1 MKSRPPAV
9 EVQVGM
15 GVYATESPPCRA
27 RMRVSDDDFR
37 VTELANLEDLKPE
50 ESPGA
55 LPVYRLEKRGTDTL
69 HAARRVSRHLE
80 SRVSFGGMKDK
91 HAVATQYL
99 SPTSTRSRRPEL
111 IEEPSFKAELIGYI
125 DRPFSRRRV
134 LGNSFDITLRDA
146 CDEIKARIEEAYSLC
161 GQRRLPNFFGLQ
173 RFGTRDPVTHLV
185 GHALV
190 GGDFE
195 AGIRCLLS
203 EPRAGEE
210 AVVREARV
218 MAASGMYAEALRAF
232 TERQDLERMAVRR
245 LVEKPGDF
253 LGAFRALPLAIR
265 RFFVHAYQS
274 YLFNRCLTKALLGS
288 LDISTAV
295 AGDNWTQLAPDG
307 LTVGEVRGAREEPIA
322 GALPLI
328 QLVGYSYRDYGSRF
342 DRAVMEVLEEEGVTP
357 REFYVKDAQ
366 EISAEGGFRRAPL
379 TARGLS
385 YQLSGMNAT
394 LSFTL
399 ARGEY
404 ATTLLREILKP
415 SEPFSTGF

>member
-1 MKSRPPAV
+1 
-9 EVQVGM
+9 M
-15 GVYATESPPCRA
+15 GVYATEGPPCRA
-27 RMRVSDDDFR
+27 RIRVSDDDFK

-50 ESPGA
+50 DGPGG
-55 LPVYRLEKRGTDTL
+55 LPLYRLEKRGTDTL
-69 HAARRVSRHLE
+69 HAARRISKHLE

-91 HAVATQYL
+91 RAVATQYL
-99 SPTSTRSRRPEL
+99 SPTSTRARRPKV
-111 IEEPSFKAELIGYI
+111 IEEPSFRAELIGYVS
-125 DRPFSRRRV
+125 RPFSRRRV
-134 LGNSFDITLRDA
+134 LGNSFEITLRDA
-146 CDEIKARIEEAYSLC
+146 CGEVEASIEEAYGLC
-161 GQRRLPNFFGLQ
+161 RERRLPNFFGLQ

-195 AGIRCLLS
+195 AGIRYLLS
-203 EPRAGEE
+203 EPRGREE
-210 AVVREARV
+210 DGVREARE
-218 MAASGMYAEALRAF
+218 MAASGMYREALRAF

-274 YLFNRCLTKALLGS
+274 YLFNRSLTKALLAS
-288 LDISTAV
+288 LDISSAV
-295 AGDNWTQLAPDG
+295 SGDNWSQLAPDG
-307 LTVGEVRGAREEPIA
+307 LTVGEVRGAKEEPIE

-328 QLVGYSYRDYGSRF
+328 QLVGYAYRDYGSRF

-366 EISAEGGFRRAPL
+366 EVSAEGGFRRAPL
-379 TARGLS
+379 TATGLG
-385 YQLSGMNAT
+385 YQISGMNAT

-415 SEPFSTGF
+415 SDPSSTGF

>member
-1 MKSRPPAV
+1 
-9 EVQVGM
+9 M

-27 RMRVSDDDFR
+27 KMRVSDDDFR

-69 HAARRVSRHLE
+69 DCERNITSTLE
-80 SRVSFGGMKDK
+80 SRVGIGGLKDK
-91 HAVATQYL
+91 HTVATQYL
-99 SPTSTRSRRPEL
+99 IPTSTRSRRPEL
-111 IEEPSFKAELIGYI
+111 IEEPSFKAEFIGYLS
-125 DRPFSRRRV
+125 RPFPRRRV
-134 LGNSFDITLRDA
+134 LGNSFEITLRDA
-146 CDEIKARIEEAYSLC
+146 CGEIKARIEEAYSLC

-173 RFGTRDPVTHLV
+173 RFGTRDPVPHLV

-210 AVVREARV
+210 AVVTEARE
-218 MAASGMYAEALRAF
+218 MAANGMYAEALRAF

-245 LVEKPGDF
+245 LVEKPDDF

-295 AGDNWTQLAPDG
+295 AGDNWCQLAPDG
-307 LTVGEVRGAREEPIA
+307 LTVGEVRGAREEPSE

-328 QLVGYSYRDYGSRF
+328 QLVGDSYRDYGSRF
-342 DRAVMEVLEEEGVTP
+342 DRAVLEYLVEKGGAL
-357 REFYVKDAQ
+357 REFYVKDVQ
-366 EISAEGGFRRAPL
+366 GEIAESVVAIGTVF
-379 TARGLS
+379 
-385 YQLSGMNAT
+385 
-394 LSFTL
+394 
-399 ARGEY
+399 
-404 ATTLLREILKP
+404 
-415 SEPFSTGF
+415 

>member
-1 MKSRPPAV
+1 MEDMK
-9 EVQVGM
+9 G
-15 GVYATESPPCRA
+15 
-27 RMRVSDDDFR
+27 
-37 VTELANLEDLKPE
+37 E
-50 ESPGA
+50 ESPGT
-55 LPVYRLEKRGTDTL
+55 LPLYRLEKRGADTL
-69 HAARRVSRHLE
+69 HVSRRVSKHLE

-99 SPTSTRSRRPEL
+99 TPTSTRSRRPEH
-111 IEEPSFKAELIGYI
+111 IEEPSFKADLIGYI
-125 DRPFSRRRV
+125 TRPFSRRSV
-134 LGNSFDITLRDA
+134 LGNSFEITLRDTCA
-146 CDEIKARIEEAYSLC
+146 EVEARIVEAYNLC
-161 GQRRLPNFFGLQ
+161 MQRRLPNFFGLQ

-195 AGIRCLLS
+195 AGIRYLLS
-203 EPRAGEE
+203 EPRAGDE
-210 AVVREARV
+210 AVVREARE
-218 MAASGMYAEALRAF
+218 MAASGRYDEALRAF
-232 TERQDLERMAVRR
+232 TERQDLERMAARR

-253 LGAFRALPLAIR
+253 LGAFRALPIAIR

-295 AGDNWTQLAPDG
+295 AGDNWCQLAPDG
-307 LTVGEVRGAREEPIA
+307 LTVGDVRGAREEPTE

-357 REFYVKDAQ
+357 REFYVRDAQ

-404 ATTLLREILKP
+404 ATTLLREVLKP